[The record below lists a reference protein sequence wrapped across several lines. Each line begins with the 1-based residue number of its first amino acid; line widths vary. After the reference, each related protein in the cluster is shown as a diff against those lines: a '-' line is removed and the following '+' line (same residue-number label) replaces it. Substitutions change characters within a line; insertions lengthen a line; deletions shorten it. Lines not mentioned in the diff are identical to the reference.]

1 MDSSV
6 GVDFILMGAH
16 RDLIELTQHG
26 FMSINKM
33 DSQPLATTAAMLD
46 CHHAPAAA
54 KIFMVEPT
62 SSKTIRSIMICLL
75 TVYSMGFPRLR

>member
-33 DSQPLATTAAMLD
+33 DRQPLATAAMLD

-62 SSKTIRSIMICLL
+62 SSKNIRSIMICLL